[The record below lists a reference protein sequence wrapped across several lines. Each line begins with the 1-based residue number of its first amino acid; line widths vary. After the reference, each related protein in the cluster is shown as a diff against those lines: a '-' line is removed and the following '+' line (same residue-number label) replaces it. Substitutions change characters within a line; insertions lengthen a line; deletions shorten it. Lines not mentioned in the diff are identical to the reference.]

1 MSSEYIQLD
10 ISLKGNKIYENSHY
24 ILHIYFMFKITE
36 MYGGQ
41 TILQKYFY
49 SCYNTSSFLPMKNRK
64 RILKLKYDMIFKII
78 VLILKNGD
86 KL

>member
-1 MSSEYIQLD
+1 
-10 ISLKGNKIYENSHY
+10 
-24 ILHIYFMFKITE
+24 MFKYKE

-41 TILQKYFY
+41 TILQKFFY
-49 SCYNTSSFLPMKNRK
+49 SCYNTSAFLPMKNSK

-78 VLILKNGD
+78 GLNIKIGD